1 MSYTAFAWSTAMKR
15 NRCLTSDGFDVRS
28 AQADHPA
35 CDGLGI
41 DPENLF
47 AWSARARR
55 ETEYFLNGHIRDGTK
70 GWPVLSARRSV
81 A

>member
-1 MSYTAFAWSTAMKR
+1 MKR
-15 NRCLTSDGFDVRS
+15 NCCLTSDGFDVRTV
-28 AQADHPA
+28 QVDQPA
-35 CDGLGI
+35 CGGLAI

-55 ETEYFLNGHIRDGTK
+55 ETEYFLNGHIRDATK
-70 GWPVLSARRSV
+70 GWPPLSAPRRIV